1 MYSYSRTRVKDA
13 PIRGSG
19 PYEAMIVN
27 HLDPY
32 MQGSLEVELL
42 RQSSA
47 ANTPERSGQLV
58 VVKYLSPFYGVTPAS
73 GLKEN
78 DGYENTQKSYGFWAV
93 PPDFGTRVLVIFAEG
108 NPAYGYWIGCIQDNN
123 MNFMVPDGRA
133 STTATTDATPG
144 DLQGKKLPVGEY
156 NKKLETGAKIDP
168 NFFDKPYN
176 KDFTGVLTV
185 QGLLDDEARGT
196 TTTSSRREVPS
207 MVFGMS
213 TPGPLDKR
221 KGAPKAKY
229 GESIGGAD
237 IPYNRLGGSSFVMDD
252 GDDKFIRAT
261 HAEDGPPIYIN
272 RIRKEGGG
280 DETIPQNELTRIR
293 TRTGHQILLHNSEDL
308 IYIGNS
314 RGTAWIELT
323 SDGKIDIHA
332 QDSISVMSDND
343 INFTAERDFN
353 VDAGRNVNIK
363 ASARW
368 SDFKSVE
375 EDLESGR
382 VQIESAYNT
391 NLHVGRDHKVTVKRD
406 RHLYVENEYKSNV
419 GGSINIGG
427 GGDMMMKTAGSVHTN
442 AGGSVFT
449 TSDGSTHNITAG
461 NVYTKVEGKMHVRAG
476 ESIQTNA
483 GTDIHTIAGNNMYTR
498 TITGAIH
505 TTAETAVFNET
516 ILAEPTNGEILGI
529 HNTTPAAMFSNA
541 LLGINSITPAD
552 IRMKAD
558 TEIHLQGG
566 SLISGDASEVHW
578 NSGKTVDALP
588 AIPAEDPVPAEFAFQ
603 AEDPKSDAEPVKPL
617 PTITLPYVMPG
628 VDQPIPYPSIL
639 ARAPQHEPWPHH
651 ENYNPLQFKRD
662 QTDRE
667 ATGALVTADRFQ
679 TPDTFL
685 KGKTNGETTVRVMGT
700 GGNLSSQNVP
710 EEGDGSGS
718 DYRNSDSF
726 DDSAAIGEGQVDP
739 RLKSKSEISGD
750 TDFGA
755 PGVDKEELVY
765 ENRNATRNLACDPIL
780 EELLIK
786 VAKELQVKVHIT
798 SGGQMPYDE
807 CIARGGYKA
816 QNSKKWYVGGKAVR
830 TGSVRHD
837 GGAACD
843 LYLTKDG
850 IQIPSNNPIF
860 NKFVELFMKNGG
872 RAGGS
877 SPSYMGPY
885 VMHLDI
891 VGSDRGGGVVWLS
904 TREFERALRK
914 GLSQQTV
921 PLRPGTVA

>member
-1 MYSYSRTRVKDA
+1 MYSYSRTTVKDA

-42 RQSSA
+42 RRNSA
-47 ANTPERSGQLV
+47 ANSPQRSGQLV
-58 VVKYLSPFYGVTPAS
+58 VVKYLSPFYGATPAS

-108 NPAYGYWIGCIQDNN
+108 NPAYGYWIGCIQDSN

-133 STTATTDATPG
+133 STAATTDATPG
-144 DLQGKKLPVGEY
+144 ELQGKKLPVGEY
-156 NKKLETGAKIDP
+156 NKKLETGGKIDP

-176 KDFTGVLTV
+176 KDFTGVLQT

-207 MVFGMS
+207 MVFGIS

-221 KGAPKAKY
+221 RGSPKAKY
-229 GESIGGAD
+229 GTTEDSVE

-252 GDDKFIRAT
+252 GDEKFIRAT

-272 RIRKEGGG
+272 RTRNEGGG

-308 IYIGNS
+308 IYIANS

-391 NLHVGRDHKVTVKRD
+391 NLHVGRDYKITVKRD
-406 RHLYVENEYKSNV
+406 KHLYIEDEYKTNV
-419 GGSINIGG
+419 GASINTSSGSDIMMKSAGSI
-427 GGDMMMKTAGSVHTN
+427 HTS

-461 NVYTKVEGKMHVRAG
+461 DMYTKVEGKIHNRAG
-476 ESIQTNA
+476 ETIQTNA
-483 GTDIHTIAGNNMYTR
+483 GTDIHTIAGDNIYVKTLTGEIHSIAETNAYTR
-498 TITGAIH
+498 TKTGDMHHIAEGGIFTEAIT
-505 TTAETAVFNET
+505 
-516 ILAEPTNGEILGI
+516 LGI
-529 HNTTPAAMFSNA
+529 HNTAAV
-541 LLGINSITPAD
+541 D
-552 IRMKAD
+552 IRNAAGNTID
-558 TEIHLQGG
+558 LQAGT
-566 SLISGDASEVHW
+566 LIAGDAAQIHW
-578 NSGKTVDALP
+578 NSNKSDTAIIAQEASDAE
-588 AIPAEDPVPAEFAFQ
+588 AAKYAVQ

-651 ENYNPLQFKRD
+651 ENLNPLSFKRD

-667 ATGALVTADRFQ
+667 ATGALVTADRFA

-685 KGKTNGETTVRVMGT
+685 KNKTIGESTIRVMGT

-710 EEGDGSGS
+710 EDGDGTGS

-726 DDSAAIGEGQVDP
+726 DDSAGIGEGQIDP
-739 RLKSKSEISGD
+739 RLKNESEVTGS
-750 TDFGA
+750 TDFGEE
-755 PGVDKEELVY
+755 GTDKSNLKY
-765 ENRNATRNLACDPIL
+765 ENKNATRNLAL
-780 EELLIK
+780 EPALENLLIK
-786 VAKELQVKVHIT
+786 VATELDVTAHIT

-830 TGSVRHD
+830 TGSTRHD

-843 LYLTKDG
+843 LYITRDDV
-850 IQIPSNNPIF
+850 QIPSNNPIF
-860 NKFVELFMKNGG
+860 NKFVELFMKYGG

-877 SPSYMGPY
+877 SPAYMGPY

-891 VGSDRGGGVVWLS
+891 VGSDRGGGIVWLS
-904 TREFERALRK
+904 TRDFERSLRK
-914 GLSQQTV
+914 GLAQQTAPIKSAFV
-921 PLRPGTVA
+921 